1 MILADEHIPAKIIAA
16 IRAIPF
22 EVISVREVYK
32 SEADNKLIE
41 LAQVQ
46 SLIIITEDKDFGEW
60 VFAHHLPTAGVIFF
74 RYQL

>member
-16 IRAIPF
+16 IRAIPI

-41 LAQVQ
+41 ILY
-46 SLIIITEDKDFGEW
+46 W
-60 VFAHHLPTAGVIFF
+60 
-74 RYQL
+74 